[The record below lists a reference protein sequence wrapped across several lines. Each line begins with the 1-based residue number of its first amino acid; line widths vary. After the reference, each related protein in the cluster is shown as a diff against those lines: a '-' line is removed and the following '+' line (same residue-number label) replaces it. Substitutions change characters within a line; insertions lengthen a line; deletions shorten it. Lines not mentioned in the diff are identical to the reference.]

1 MILFLINI
9 KCFLQEKS
17 RLFLFSALKREI
29 NMRVDRTVDIPV
41 YDISLLRNI
50 WEGREK
56 KYKNKQKKEH
66 ERVQKSALAKINQQ
80 WQYRIACKTLKSN
93 EVEVLQHYLTR
104 TALNEIQP
112 HQDIPNTDANSII
125 EGIKFIFELDGDKWM
140 ELPDNL
146 LDMTYLREWHIRRTK
161 ICKLPEWIVQFPD
174 LCVLDIPQN
183 GIDKLPVE
191 IGQLT
196 KLRVLKV
203 NYNRLSSIPPELGEC
218 ENLERLELTGNDLE
232 QLPFE
237 LSNLKKVTHLDIA
250 ENQFAS
256 IPICALRMT
265 SLQLLDMS
273 INMLTDLP
281 EDMDRLEEL
290 ESLFVHK
297 NNMSYLPKCLV
308 NITTLKMIVVSG
320 DTLIC
325 WPSGLK
331 ENPAIKFIKLYDNM
345 VDEIMEGDDEI
356 LETRQDHHKEFM
368 QTYID
373 TVKDRETA
381 PTYTTKVSFSCCL

>member
-1 MILFLINI
+1 
-9 KCFLQEKS
+9 
-17 RLFLFSALKREI
+17 
-29 NMRVDRTVDIPV
+29 
-41 YDISLLRNI
+41 
-50 WEGREK
+50 
-56 KYKNKQKKEH
+56 
-66 ERVQKSALAKINQQ
+66 
-80 WQYRIACKTLKSN
+80 
-93 EVEVLQHYLTR
+93 
-104 TALNEIQP
+104 
-112 HQDIPNTDANSII
+112 
-125 EGIKFIFELDGDKWM
+125 
-140 ELPDNL
+140 
-146 LDMTYLREWHIRRTK
+146 
-161 ICKLPEWIVQFPD
+161 
-174 LCVLDIPQN
+174 
-183 GIDKLPVE
+183 
-191 IGQLT
+191 
-196 KLRVLKV
+196 
-203 NYNRLSSIPPELGEC
+203 
-218 ENLERLELTGNDLE
+218 
-232 QLPFE
+232 

-250 ENQFAS
+250 ENNFAS

-331 ENPAIKFIKLYDNM
+331 DNPAIKFIKLYDNT